1 MVSIKVSPV
10 PYALLA
16 YQTAYLKA
24 NYPAE
29 YIAACLTAVKRDKDR
44 TAIFLSEA
52 RDIGVQVT
60 TPDINLSSEDFTVSD
75 NKIIFGLSQ

>member
-1 MVSIKVSPV
+1 M
-10 PYALLA
+10 A

-52 RDIGVQVT
+52 RDMGVKVS
-60 TPDINLSSEDFTVSD
+60 TPDINLSSSDFTVND
-75 NKIIFGLSQ
+75 NEILFGLSAVRNVGDITADK